1 MGLLALHVDNEA
13 QAASIVFKLRVVKPL
28 LRRRGNQSLFGA
40 GVTIISIFVQ
50 VAAHRSAYKPAFTYF
65 LLDFHPCAI
74 NVFKNYGDSA
84 LEVGVFGPVV

>member
-13 QAASIVFKLRVVKPL
+13 ETASVVLKLRVVKTL
-28 LRRRGNQSLFGA
+28 FRRRRNQSLFGA

-50 VAAHRSAYKPAFTYF
+50 IAAHRSAYKPAFTYF

-74 NVFKNYGDSA
+74 NVFKNCGDFA
-84 LEVGVFGPVV
+84 LERCVFVASV